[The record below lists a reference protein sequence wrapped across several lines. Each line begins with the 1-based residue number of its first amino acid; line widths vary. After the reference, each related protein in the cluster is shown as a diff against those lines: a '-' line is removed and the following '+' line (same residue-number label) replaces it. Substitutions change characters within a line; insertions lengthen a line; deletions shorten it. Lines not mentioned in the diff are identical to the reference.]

1 MNIMNYV
8 SYWIPAYAGMT
19 ARRLHW
25 ITVCAGRTAQRLARP
40 GTDLK
45 SVPRGS
51 EGEITGPD
59 RGNVAEGVNE
69 YNELCVLL
77 DSGIRRNDGAEA
89 ALDYRYTPEG
99 RAEAALD
106 YRPEGRRRRLHW
118 ITVCAGRTAQ
128 RLARPGTDLKS
139 VPRGSE
145 GEIPG
150 PDRGNAA
157 EGMNEYNE

>member
-1 MNIMNYV
+1 MNNV

-25 ITVCAGRTAQRLARP
+25 ITVCAGRTARRLARP
-40 GTDLK
+40 GMDLK

-51 EGEITGPD
+51 EGEITRPD

-89 ALDYRYTPEG
+89 ALDYRIRRKDG
-99 RAEAALD
+99 AEAALD
-106 YRPEGRRRRLHW
+106 GLVSAGRTARRLHW
-118 ITVCAGRTAQ
+118 AV
-128 RLARPGTDLKS
+128 
-139 VPRGSE
+139 
-145 GEIPG
+145 
-150 PDRGNAA
+150 
-157 EGMNEYNE
+157 